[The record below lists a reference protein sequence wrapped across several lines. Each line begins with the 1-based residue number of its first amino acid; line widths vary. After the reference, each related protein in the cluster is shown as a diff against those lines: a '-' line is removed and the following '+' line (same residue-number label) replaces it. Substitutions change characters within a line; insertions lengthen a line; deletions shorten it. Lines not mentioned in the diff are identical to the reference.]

1 MKILIVED
9 EPLIAKRLIRLV
21 QDYFSTRLILLEQV
35 DEVDDALQY
44 LQKTPFDLLLLDL
57 NLYGQDGFEIL
68 RWTCAEACHCIIVSA
83 YADKAI
89 QAFEYG
95 VLDFVAKPF
104 TEERLHKSLQRFDQQ
119 GDVVHAIQQLA
130 IKKIGR
136 IQLLAVADID
146 YIQADGHYTQIHMS
160 DGSVHL
166 HEKSFERLLS
176 LLPNNFQ
183 RTHRSF
189 AINILNLVRINIA
202 SGGRYSVDS
211 RFSEGLPLSR
221 SFYLKLKKYI
231 SGEASQDIDE

>member
-9 EPLIAKRLIRLV
+9 EPLITKRLIRVV

-35 DEVDDALQY
+35 DEVDEALQY

-68 RWTCAEACHCIIVSA
+68 RRTCAEACHCIIVSA

-104 TEERLHKSLQRFDQQ
+104 TEERLHKALQRFDQQ
-119 GDVVHAIQQLA
+119 EHLVRATQQLA

-189 AINILNLVRINIA
+189 AINILNLVRINIG
-202 SGGRYSVDS
+202 SGGKYSIDS
-211 RFSEGLPLSR
+211 LFSEGLPLSR
-221 SFYLKLKKYI
+221 NYYVLLKQKV
-231 SGEASQDIDE
+231 ST

>member
-21 QDYFSTRLILLEQV
+21 QNYFSTRLSLLEQL
-35 DEVDDALQY
+35 DEVDEALQY
-44 LQKTPFDLLLLDL
+44 VQDTPVDLLLLDL

-68 RWTCAEACHCIIVSA
+68 RRACAEACHCIIVSA

-104 TEERLHKSLQRFDQQ
+104 TEERLHKALLRFDQQ
-119 GDVVHAIQQLA
+119 QHNVRETQQLA

-136 IQLLAVADID
+136 IQLLAIADID
-146 YIQADGHYTQIHMS
+146 YLKADGHYTQIYMS

-166 HEKSFERLLS
+166 HEKSFERLLM
-176 LLPNNFQ
+176 LLPDFFM
-183 RTHRSF
+183 RIHRSYAVNLGNVK
-189 AINILNLVRINIA
+189 AIHIG
-202 SGGRYSVDS
+202 SGGKYSVDTGAHKNVS
-211 RFSEGLPLSR
+211 LSR
-221 SFYLKLKKYI
+221 TYYLGLKQRLAY
-231 SGEASQDIDE
+231 

>member
-9 EPLIAKRLIRLV
+9 EPLIAKRLVRLI
-21 QDYFSTRLILLEQV
+21 QDYFSTRLSLLKQV
-35 DEVDDALQY
+35 DEVDEALEC
-44 LQKTPFDLLLLDL
+44 LQNTPVDLLLLDL

-68 RWTCAEACHCIIVSA
+68 RQTCAEACHCIIVSA

-104 TEERLHKSLQRFDQQ
+104 TEERLNKALQRFDQQ
-119 GDVVHAIQQLA
+119 EQVFRETQQLV

-136 IQLLAVADID
+136 IQLLSVSEID
-146 YIQADGHYTQIHMS
+146 YIQADGHYTQVHMI

-176 LLPNNFQ
+176 LLPDNFQ
-183 RTHRSF
+183 RIHRSF
-189 AINILNLVRINIA
+189 AVNTLNLLRINIS
-202 SGGRYSVDS
+202 SGGKYSVDTCC
-211 RFSEGLPLSR
+211 SEEIPLSR
-221 SFYLKLKKYI
+221 RYYMYLKQKL
-231 SGEASQDIDE
+231 ST

>member
-21 QDYFSTRLILLEQV
+21 QDYFSTRLSVLKHV
-35 DEVDDALQY
+35 DEVDEALQH
-44 LQKTPFDLLLLDL
+44 LHNIPFDLLLLDL

-68 RWTCAEACHCIIVSA
+68 RRTCAEACHCIIVSA

-104 TEERLHKSLQRFDQQ
+104 TEERLHKALQRFDQQ
-119 GDVVHAIQQLA
+119 ELVVRETQQLA

-136 IQLLAVADID
+136 IELLAVSDID
-146 YIQADGHYTQIHMS
+146 YIQADGHYSQVHMK
-160 DGSVHL
+160 DGSEHL

-176 LLPNNFQ
+176 LLPENFQ
-183 RTHRSF
+183 RIHRSF
-189 AINILNLVRINIA
+189 AINTLNILKINIA
-202 SGGRYSVDS
+202 SGGKYSVDT
-211 RFSEGLPLSR
+211 RFSAEIPLAR
-221 SFYLKLKKYI
+221 RYYVQLKESLATNKTL
-231 SGEASQDIDE
+231 

>member
-21 QDYFSTRLILLEQV
+21 HDYFSTRLNLVEQV
-35 DEVDDALQY
+35 DEVDEALQY
-44 LQKTPFDLLLLDL
+44 LQKKSFDLLLLDL

-68 RWTCAEACHCIIVSA
+68 RQTCAEACHCIIVSA

-95 VLDFVAKPF
+95 VLDFVEKPF
-104 TEERLHKSLQRFDQQ
+104 TEERFHKALQRFDRQEQ
-119 GDVVHAIQQLA
+119 VIRETQQLV

-136 IQLLAVADID
+136 IQLLAVSEID
-146 YIQADGHYTQIHMS
+146 YIQADGHYTQVHMI

-183 RTHRSF
+183 RIHRSF
-189 AINILNLVRINIA
+189 AINTLNLLRINIA
-202 SGGRYSVDS
+202 GGGKYSVDTCCN
-211 RFSEGLPLSR
+211 EELPLSR
-221 SFYLKLKKYI
+221 RYYMYMKQNFSI
-231 SGEASQDIDE
+231 